1 MFAIVA
7 ALATGCTLSV
17 QPPVV
22 YVPPPEAVV
31 TVGVP
36 DSYAWEALNLSGWSA
51 ADKCTS
57 GLE

>member
-1 MFAIVA
+1 MA

-17 QPPVV
+17 QPPEV